1 MPSFFKAPLCGPHRQ
16 ACTHEPNG
24 GPGART
30 ARRAGAERGEGV
42 PASDGDGGFG
52 GAKPPGVDLTRR
64 EFIGAVSIPLL
75 ATACSRRPPYDPR
88 QFTVPDRSDVALL
101 PADSY
106 DIDFAD
112 VIGRGL
118 RELAIDVRGRRVL
131 LKPNMVE
138 YEAGTA
144 VNTNP
149 LVVIGSAVALRR
161 AGAAD
166 VVVGEGP
173 GHRRDTE
180 YLLTKT
186 GLFDHLRE
194 HRIRFVD
201 LNEDDVEYVPLRSRF
216 TGLERLALPVEVLR
230 SDFIVSM
237 PKLKTHHWAGLTASM
252 KNFFGTVPGAVYGW
266 PKNVLHIRGIEQS
279 ILDLV
284 ATIRPHLAIL
294 DAVTAMEGDGPIMG
308 RPRKVGF
315 VGMARDLAALD
326 ATAARVIG
334 LDPRKLPY
342 ISEARKFLGNIDESR
357 IDQRGEPVARYA
369 SAFDIIDSF
378 KPMRLG
384 KL

>member
-1 MPSFFKAPLCGPHRQ
+1 
-16 ACTHEPNG
+16 
-24 GPGART
+24 
-30 ARRAGAERGEGV
+30 
-42 PASDGDGGFG
+42 
-52 GAKPPGVDLTRR
+52 
-64 EFIGAVSIPLL
+64 VSIPLL

-88 QFTVPDRSDVALL
+88 QFTVPDRSEVALL

-144 VNTNP
+144 INTNP
-149 LVVIGSAVALRR
+149 LVVIGTAVALRR

-315 VGMARDLAALD
+315 VGIARDQAALD

-342 ISEARKFLGNIDESR
+342 ISEARKFLGNIDEWR

-369 SAFDIIDSF
+369 SDFDIIDSF